1 MVSKNSGQQCTLPRL
16 NAIFLAVVTF
26 TVGYILLSILA
37 HPEHKTLD
45 YHFNS
50 ERGLITGLSAT
61 YLSMSAAFSVATLL
75 VHIRSGKTSIWAWV
89 ILAVGFTFLALDEVV
104 QFHERVGS
112 VIGHNM
118 NSGIFRNWNDVI
130 VIAYGI
136 IALPIIAVIF
146 PSIAQYKTTLKLF
159 CLAFIFYLLHTFID
173 STQDPSTVISRIL
186 EESAK
191 LFCGAFLALS
201 MFCSFFEAL
210 WKADS
215 AD

>member
-1 MVSKNSGQQCTLPRL
+1 MFSKNSGQQCVLPRF
-16 NAIFLAVVTF
+16 NAVFLAVVTF

-61 YLSMSAAFSVATLL
+61 YLAMSGAFAVATLM
-75 VHIRSGKTSIWAWV
+75 VHIRSGNAAVWAWV
-89 ILAVGFTFLALDEVV
+89 ILAFGFTFLALDEVV
-104 QFHERVGS
+104 QFHERMGS
-112 VIGHNM
+112 ILGHQM
-118 NSGIFRNWNDVI
+118 SSGIFRNWNDVI

-136 IALPIIAVIF
+136 IALPVIAVIF

-159 CLAFIFYLLHTFID
+159 CLAFVFYLLHTFID
-173 STQDPSTVISRIL
+173 STQDPSTVISRTL

-210 WKADS
+210 WQTDVS
-215 AD
+215 D